1 MPQYRVRVHQIGMIG
16 FFTKADHYDDFTLSS
31 GDTLEVFARR
41 LARDGF
47 LDERSG
53 RWIMPGAIMWVEPLE

>member
-1 MPQYRVRVHQIGMIG
+1 MIG
-16 FFTKADHYDDFTLSS
+16 FFTKADHYDDIALSS
-31 GDTLEVFARR
+31 GDTLEVFAKR

-53 RWIMPGAIMWVEPLE
+53 RWIMPGAIMWVEPRE